1 MDAKKSSLTENRI
14 LKALMPLAAALLAI
28 VCLSGVFIYPYLFH
42 ANSISGPAGQL
53 AEKLLVTALVAQ
65 IAALIPAVMMS
76 FTRDDFSISLTYIV
90 SLTAAVFFSWIA
102 MVFQKIS
109 PIVTSNFSGGVLNVM
124 LTALIGTV
132 LSIIPAA
139 IATGV
144 CILRRIIGNLID
156 TRR

>member
-1 MDAKKSSLTENRI
+1 M
-14 LKALMPLAAALLAI
+14 LKLKLQYFGHLM
-28 VCLSGVFIYPYLFH
+28 YL
-42 ANSISGPAGQL
+42 
-53 AEKLLVTALVAQ
+53 
-65 IAALIPAVMMS
+65 
-76 FTRDDFSISLTYIV
+76 IV

-109 PIVTSNFSGGVLNVM
+109 PIATSNFSGGVLNVM

-139 IATGV
+139 IATGI

-156 TRR
+156 ARR

>member
-1 MDAKKSSLTENRI
+1 MDAKKPSLTENRI

-42 ANSISGPAGQL
+42 ANGISGPAGQL

-65 IAALIPAVMMS
+65 IAALIPAVLMS

-109 PIVTSNFSGGVLNVM
+109 PIATSNFSGGVLNVM
-124 LTALIGTV
+124 FTALIGTV

-139 IATGV
+139 TATGV

-156 TRR
+156 ARR

>member
-1 MDAKKSSLTENRI
+1 MDTKKPSLYENRL

-42 ANSISGPAGQL
+42 ASGISGPTGTL
-53 AEKLLVTALVAQ
+53 ADKLLVTALVAQ
-65 IAALIPAVMMS
+65 ITGLIAAVLMS
-76 FTRDDFSISLTYIV
+76 FTRDDFSISLTFIV
-90 SLTAAVFFSWIA
+90 TLTAAVFFSWIA

-109 PIVTSNFSGGVLNVM
+109 PIVTSSFSGGVLNVM

-132 LSIIPAA
+132 LSIVPSA

-156 TRR
+156 GRR

>member
-1 MDAKKSSLTENRI
+1 MEAKKSGLTESRI
-14 LKALMPLAAALLAI
+14 LKALMPLAAALLAV
-28 VCLSGVFIYPYLFH
+28 VCLSGIFIYPYLFH
-42 ANSISGPAGQL
+42 ANGISGPTGQL

-65 IAALIPAVMMS
+65 IASLIPAVLMS
-76 FTRDDFSISLTYIV
+76 FTRDEFSIGLTYIISLT
-90 SLTAAVFFSWIA
+90 SAVFFSWIA

-109 PIVTSNFSGGVLNVM
+109 PIVTSNFSGGILNVM
-124 LTALIGTV
+124 FTALIGTV

-156 TRR
+156 AKR